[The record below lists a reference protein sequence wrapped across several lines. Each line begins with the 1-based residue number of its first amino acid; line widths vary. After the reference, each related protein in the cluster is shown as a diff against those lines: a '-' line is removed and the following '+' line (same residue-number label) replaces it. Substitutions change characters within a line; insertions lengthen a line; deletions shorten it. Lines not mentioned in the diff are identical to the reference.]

1 MSYLKNNNF
10 DLVEVIDCFNGLLLC
25 CRYNSLTFIKSYIIC
40 NPFTKDHVLP
50 RYGRLFIMY
59 CLLIPHILT
68 ICNIRLFV
76 FVTSKKKKS
85 LHLYCLFFHGRWVSE
100 RVLMSNFYH
109 YLTSTKWVQMWC
121 LTMIYFG
128 IVLRSIFLHAT

>member
-1 MSYLKNNNF
+1 MSYLKNNDF
-10 DLVEVIDCFNGLLLC
+10 DLVEVIDFCNGLLLC
-25 CRYNSLTFIKSYIIC
+25 CRYNSVTFVKSYIIC
-40 NPFTKDHVLP
+40 NSLTKEHVLP
-50 RYGRLFIMY
+50 RQGRLFIMY
-59 CLLIPHILT
+59 YLLIPHILT

-85 LHLYCLFFHGRWVSE
+85 LHLYCLFFHRRWVSE